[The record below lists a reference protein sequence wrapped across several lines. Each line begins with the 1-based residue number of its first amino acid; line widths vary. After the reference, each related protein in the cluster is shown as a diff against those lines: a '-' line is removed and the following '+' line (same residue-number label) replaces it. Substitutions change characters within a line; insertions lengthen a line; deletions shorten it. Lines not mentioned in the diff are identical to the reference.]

1 MNKIIEEDIHNILKT
16 SIKWELFRG
25 STVLISGASGCL
37 PGYLVET
44 LLKLDAQGFNIKVL
58 ALVRNRGKARARF
71 KNYLN
76 NKNLF
81 FINQDVTLPVKYH
94 GKIDYIIHAASQASP
109 KYYQVDPV
117 GTLTSNTMGTYQ
129 LLQLAVAKKVKVFLF
144 FSSGE
149 VYGREDQ
156 KRTKETDYGY
166 LDPLDVRSCYAESKR
181 AGETMCISFLAQY
194 KVPVK
199 IIRPFH
205 TFGPGIGLNDGR
217 VFADFI
223 ANIIRNENIVMK
235 SDGLSERSFCYL
247 ADATVA
253 FFLVLLEGKIGE
265 AYNVGREK
273 PISIIEL
280 AKLVVGLFP
289 EKGLKVIS
297 RKRVESDRYI
307 ESRFLHIAPDIS
319 KIKMLGWQ
327 PKYSISEAFK
337 RTILSFGEQK

>member
-144 FSSGE
+144 F
-149 VYGREDQ
+149 R
-156 KRTKETDYGY
+156 KK
-166 LDPLDVRSCYAESKR
+166 
-181 AGETMCISFLAQY
+181 
-194 KVPVK
+194 
-199 IIRPFH
+199 
-205 TFGPGIGLNDGR
+205 
-217 VFADFI
+217 
-223 ANIIRNENIVMK
+223 
-235 SDGLSERSFCYL
+235 
-247 ADATVA
+247 
-253 FFLVLLEGKIGE
+253 FLVKLL
-265 AYNVGREK
+265 
-273 PISIIEL
+273 
-280 AKLVVGLFP
+280 
-289 EKGLKVIS
+289 
-297 RKRVESDRYI
+297 
-307 ESRFLHIAPDIS
+307 
-319 KIKMLGWQ
+319 
-327 PKYSISEAFK
+327 
-337 RTILSFGEQK
+337 